1 MKIIM
6 IGLTVILAL
15 SLLACSSP
23 APTKARVE
31 VPIDNFMQDK
41 HLTGQVEV
49 TAGESFPVTLGS
61 NPTTGFQWVEEAQI
75 SDTGVLEQVKHE
87 FIGPES
93 EPPPPPGAPGQE
105 VWTFKA
111 LKKGTTTVSMEY
123 SRPWEGGE
131 KAEWTYNLTVLV
143 K

>member
-1 MKIIM
+1 M

-15 SLLACSSP
+15 SLFACSTP
-23 APTKARVE
+23 TPTKAQVK

-49 TAGESFPVTLGS
+49 TAGESFTVTLGS

-87 FIGPES
+87 FISPES
-93 EPPPPPGAPGQE
+93 EPPPPPGTPGQE

-131 KAEWTYNLTVLV
+131 KAEWTYNLTVVV